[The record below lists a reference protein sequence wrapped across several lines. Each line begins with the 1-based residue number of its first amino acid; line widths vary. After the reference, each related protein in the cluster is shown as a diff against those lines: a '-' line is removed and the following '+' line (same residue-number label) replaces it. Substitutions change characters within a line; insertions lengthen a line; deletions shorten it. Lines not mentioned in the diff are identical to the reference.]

1 MNNDKQVNQKRF
13 ICTYTSKI
21 VKTIVVGTLLSAIV
35 LVNGAEASSEQEG
48 ELTVINHVYAG
59 EEYVGAVSDQSSIQE
74 WVEEEEKDIKM
85 KFDVSNLSSLEND
98 ITMIPEKVFNPNT
111 RDEDVLSMIQETASF
126 QTEAKAVELN
136 GKRVAYLSSEEEV
149 EEMLRQ
155 IQLSAVSEEELETF
169 EKQSTSKLPELKVDE
184 TRIMEMTVEGYKK
197 SEDAL
202 VEPANLTTPEE
213 AASLLLKGQRQE
225 VSYKIDE
232 EDTIESISEDHKMK
246 IEELLKLN
254 TELTEDDDELT
265 PKNELKVTKHIA
277 GFSVNVEK
285 EQHVKEAIEFDEEII
300 EDDELLK
307 GDTRVKQKGQN
318 GERVYTLQT
327 SEKNGKQVSQSKA
340 DGEVTKDPR
349 KQIVVVGTK
358 EIPSRGTGSF
368 VWPTNGGYISSEQGP
383 RWGKN
388 HKGIDIARPDNYTIN
403 NVDNGTV
410 VSAGLDGDYGN
421 KVVVDHDN
429 GLRTVYAHLS
439 KIHVSPGQVVS
450 QGESL
455 GIMGDTGFATGIHLH
470 FEVYSNGALVN
481 PMDYL

>member
-21 VKTIVVGTLLSAIV
+21 VKTFVVGTLLSAIV
-35 LVNGAEASSEQEG
+35 LVNGAEASSEKEE
-48 ELTVINHVYAG
+48 ELTEMNHVYAG

-74 WVEEEEKDIKM
+74 WVKEQEKDIKK

-111 RDEDVLSMIQETASF
+111 RDEEVLSMIQEKASF

-136 GKRVAYLSSEEEV
+136 GKRVAYLSSDEEV

-155 IQLSAVSEEELETF
+155 IKLSAVSEEELETF
-169 EKQSTSKLPELKVDE
+169 EKQSTSNLKIDE
-184 TRIMEMTVEGYKK
+184 TRITEITVEGY
-197 SEDAL
+197 EDAEYAL
-202 VEPANLTTPEE
+202 IDPANLTTPEE
-213 AASLLLKGQRQE
+213 AAKLLLKGQKQE
-225 VSYKIDE
+225 VSYRIAE
-232 EDTIESISEDHKMK
+232 EDTIESITEEHNMK

-254 TELTEDDDELT
+254 PDLLEDDELT
-265 PKNELKVTKHIA
+265 PKEELKVKKHIA

-285 EQHVKEAIEFDEEII
+285 EQRVKEAIQFDEEIV

-307 GDTRVKQKGQN
+307 GDTKVKKKGKN

-327 SEKNGKQVSQSKA
+327 SEKNGEQVSESKA
-340 DGEVTKDPR
+340 DEKVTKDPR
-349 KQIVVVGTK
+349 DQIVEVGTK

-450 QGESL
+450 QGDSL
-455 GIMGDTGFATGIHLH
+455 GIMGETGFATGIHLH